1 MVLLPLVCYS
11 QDAYVCSRA
20 TYYGSPDCLGT
31 PNAADALEGSSSL
44 TQLLVRCKVPQL
56 CTEDGVRV
64 VVTDYGEG
72 DKTDF
77 IISTR
82 SYSRLARPNAAL
94 DLFAYG
100 VVDIEYRRI
109 PCQYPGYNLMVKV
122 HEHSRFPEYLAVVML
137 YQAGQNDITAA
148 EVWQADCQ
156 QWRGMRKA
164 YGAVW
169 DMANPPAGALN
180 FRVQPVQAN
189 RAEVISA
196 PCPHQR
202 FTPLCELARIPYTVD
217 YTKQLGI
224 SLRFQRHQA
233 HHQKSSHA
241 LSRATSLLGA
251 SLLPLPLSHALPHAF
266 HPALSC
272 ATPATVH
279 PRAPFVYREPR
290 VRRSAIVHPRA
301 PFCYLTPP
309 ASSATVRCTPSLLTC
324 AGDIIFHPADI
335 ISTQPTFPSY
345 FRPSGLTGTLC
356 FT

>member
-1 MVLLPLVCYS
+1 MGFAAKSYCSLLCVMVLLPLVCYF

-31 PNAADALEGSSSL
+31 PSMNRTGCGACY
-44 TQLLVRCKVPQL
+44 QVRCKVPQL

-77 IISTR
+77 ILSTR
-82 SYSRLARPNAAL
+82 AHSRLARPNAAL

-180 FRVQPVQAN
+180 FRVQVSGSVGLKWVQLSS
-189 RAEVISA
+189 VIPSEWKA
-196 PCPHQR
+196 GAVYD
-202 FTPLCELARIPYTVD
+202 TTI
-217 YTKQLGI
+217 QL
-224 SLRFQRHQA
+224 
-233 HHQKSSHA
+233 
-241 LSRATSLLGA
+241 T
-251 SLLPLPLSHALPHAF
+251 
-266 HPALSC
+266 
-272 ATPATVH
+272 
-279 PRAPFVYREPR
+279 
-290 VRRSAIVHPRA
+290 
-301 PFCYLTPP
+301 
-309 ASSATVRCTPSLLTC
+309 
-324 AGDIIFHPADI
+324 
-335 ISTQPTFPSY
+335 
-345 FRPSGLTGTLC
+345 
-356 FT
+356 